1 LVVFG
6 RSVGFCGS
14 FGSGILRRRLG
25 LNPSLIDAGVPP
37 ELTGDLDW
45 VDASLL
51 PPGLTS
57 AGEALCVRPSLIKQS
72 GGQPRGVSPINGF
85 YVISPE
91 MLD

>member
-1 LVVFG
+1 M
-6 RSVGFCGS
+6 
-14 FGSGILRRRLG
+14 
-25 LNPSLIDAGVPP
+25 AM
-37 ELTGDLDW
+37 TGKNRIMIYGPKDDGTYI
-45 VDASLL
+45 VEFR
-51 PPGLTS
+51 TS